1 MAKNTHYLA
10 PVVYASLCLACPV
23 NPLDPSFTKSEI
35 MHMLSIT
42 QPKMMFCDVD
52 VYDLVRECLNEL
64 ENDARIFTFSGQS
77 GDSEPVENL
86 FEETEEESEFS

>member
-1 MAKNTHYLA
+1 
-10 PVVYASLCLACPV
+10 
-23 NPLDPSFTKSEI
+23 
-35 MHMLSIT
+35 MLSIT